1 MAVMDI
7 AIEIGTSFT
16 SIYLSGSGVVLRE
29 PTVVAF
35 IGENENKKLL
45 AAGVKAVQM
54 QGRAPEKPRWYALSA
69 TATSLTRTPASF

>member
-35 IGENENKKLL
+35 VGENEKQKNCLRQ
-45 AAGVKAVQM
+45 A
-54 QGRAPEKPRWYALSA
+54 
-69 TATSLTRTPASF
+69 